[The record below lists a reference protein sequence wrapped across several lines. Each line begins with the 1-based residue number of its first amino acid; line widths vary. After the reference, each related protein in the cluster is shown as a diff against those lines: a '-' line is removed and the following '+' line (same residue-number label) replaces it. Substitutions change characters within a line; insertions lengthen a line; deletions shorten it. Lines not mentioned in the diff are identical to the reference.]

1 MAACDVEALPP
12 DCFLSEDGADP
23 GTSPFVALLGSVCR
37 LCPPWEELEA
47 EEPPPRGSAAVHEA
61 QGDASAGAWRST
73 SRPCREDDGT
83 LADLALGII
92 MRARQSFCTIG
103 VLAAY
108 LVTTQYSGSTR
119 PFDIAGS
126 MLEMARAAPS
136 FSVLDNKGFDLRPF
150 PFWSQRRSLAEQFGF
165 HSRFASA
172 HLFGCTDG
180 PGSSEA
186 EALRGRFELRA
197 GHDKPEVHC
206 AARQSNFQLVVRCRD
221 RRRYASALL
230 AESGGG
236 RGAWS
241 SSRTEAARLGISRL
255 SGLDAAAAD
264 NGAAATSPLSA
275 IRCPDDAARAA
286 FAAGRAVGKEAS
298 AHRKY
303 LLRSSGPEQS
313 GLGCDDPAAEWRAD
327 LAPYHKCILVVIFE
341 RLRLPPGAKVLDW
354 GTVSGVGMLASE
366 PAVTRAWGSL
376 PRTLMPPGTA
386 GWASDEQERGARLTR
401 RPRAAD
407 EDEKSKNKHC
417 ARTRSG
423 LRAREAGTKDGAL
436 STPDTKGCGHKLT
449 WASQF
454 YGVEGLGLD
463 FVGDSIAWAREHSVG
478 HYCEVD
484 GRFLDWLPDDAFDAV
499 ISYAALMHLEA
510 QDQCDVVVDLVGKVA
525 VGGRLWFG
533 WNEPGI
539 HQNET
544 ELKALL
550 ENETRV
556 ATHEEWREC
565 FERAAHRHP
574 RWISGEI
581 NVAWETIEERFLF
594 PDDLNAIAVY
604 LYYPPAYSLF
614 VTRVPQGQ
622 AHHYAT

>member
-354 GTVSGVGMLASE
+354 GT
-366 PAVTRAWGSL
+366 
-376 PRTLMPPGTA
+376 
-386 GWASDEQERGARLTR
+386 
-401 RPRAAD
+401 
-407 EDEKSKNKHC
+407 
-417 ARTRSG
+417 
-423 LRAREAGTKDGAL
+423 
-436 STPDTKGCGHKLT
+436 GCGHKLT